1 MRLTVIVEGK
11 GLDLEP
17 LADIL
22 ESVAIEKERLL
33 SAWLD
38 IPLEMVPD
46 KVHAEINDVEM
57 LILESVTSAVRS
69 MAILNSAHR
78 PIVEYIRNK
87 LIAFKMPIECLIGLQ
102 FEETKIKLTLEM
114 NHGES
119 T

>member
-1 MRLTVIVEGK
+1 MRLTVIVEGQ

-38 IPLEMVPD
+38 IPLEMVPN
-46 KVHAEINDVEM
+46 KVHAEINDAEM
-57 LILESVTSAVRS
+57 LITEAVTKAVRS
-69 MAILNSAHR
+69 MAILNPAHR

-87 LIAFKMPIECLIGLQ
+87 LIAFKMPLECLVGLQ
-102 FEETKIKLTLEM
+102 FEDTIIKLTLEM
-114 NHGES
+114 HHG
-119 T
+119 